1 MDKINEYW
9 KSTDKNMMDY
19 LVRYVIDNKP
29 FPHKHTIMKVDDIYG
44 IRMFTPSQIFQ
55 STEEPKNKN
64 VRYLITNQKNERA
77 RSSAYKDSRGVWKF
91 TGKIDSIFD
100 SNKRLMGYVKIL
112 WWFYYDGDKNKR
124 IIKSEWHMREYY
136 VAPTINSRCNVDKK
150 DVIFVMMFKKRND
163 NDNNIDQDDETQMVQ
178 SPQGGQL
185 DDHQDFVANQITQSL
200 QGIYL

>member
-9 KSTDKNMMDY
+9 KSTDKNMMD
-19 LVRYVIDNKP
+19 YVIDNKP

-91 TGKIDSIFD
+91 SGKIDSIFD
-100 SNKRLMGYVKIL
+100 PNKRLLGYVKISR
-112 WWFYYDGDKNKR
+112 WFYYYGEKNKR

-136 VAPTINSRCNVDKK
+136 VTPTINSRCNVDKK
-150 DVIFVMMFKKRND
+150 GVIFVMMFKNQKRND
-163 NDNNIDQDDETQMVQ
+163 NDNNIDQDDET
-178 SPQGGQL
+178 PGQL

-200 QGIYL
+200 QGIHL